1 MKGVT
6 EEVNKPTDSHTVTP
20 KPEETVK

>member
-6 EEVNKPTDSHTVTP
+6 DEVNKPADAHTVTP
-20 KPEETVK
+20 KPEETTK